1 MSNTITWKI
10 NNLEATND
18 DAKGVVVAHYG
29 VDITDGTDTVGAYGT
44 QSFTPD
50 PTDADFT
57 PYSDLTEE
65 QVIGWVKEALGE
77 ESVANIASQL
87 EAKLAEKKNPP
98 VVAGMPWAE

>member
-1 MSNTITWKI
+1 MTATVTWTVA
-10 NNLEATND
+10 NLEYTND
-18 DAKGVVVAHYG
+18 DNRGVVVAHYQ
-29 VDITDGTDTVGAYGT
+29 VEVTDGTDTVGAYGT

-50 PTDADFT
+50 PTAESFT

-87 EAKLAEKKNPP
+87 EYKLAEKKNPP